1 MPPLNFRDV
10 GECISILL
18 DTPSPIRPGVLL
30 RGGKLDVLDKLE
42 DLGSPR
48 TILNLRRGPDPE
60 HLQGVTLVHVP
71 ALNTVE
77 NYRTELSEVREWLR
91 EALSVLTDPA
101 TTYPIYVHC
110 TSGKDRTGIVIAV
123 VLRALDVPAEL
134 IIEEYLL
141 SEGVARETIELAL
154 AGLGDVRSLV
164 DREALER
171 ALGGPGSGR

>member
-18 DTPSPIRPGVLL
+18 DTPSPIRPGVLF
-30 RGGKLDVLDKLE
+30 RGGKLDVLDKPE

-60 HLQGVTLVHVP
+60 HLEGVALVHVP

-77 NYRTELSEVREWLR
+77 NYRTELPEVREWLR
-91 EALSVLTDPA
+91 EALSVFTDPA
-101 TTYPIYVHC
+101 IAYPIYVHC
-110 TSGKDRTGIVIAV
+110 TSGKDRTGIVIAAL
-123 VLRALDVPAEL
+123 LRALDVPTAL

-141 SEGVARETIELAL
+141 SEDVTRETIELAL
-154 AGLGDVRSLV
+154 EGLGDVRSLV
-164 DREALER
+164 DRQALER
-171 ALGGPGSGR
+171 ALGGPGGG